1 MAKQQ
6 SIDKILPLFSTD
18 TCTNYHNSVMAHGE
32 AADIIDLGR
41 TVQIT
46 LADGTRELF
55 FKKIQKPLKNA

>member
-1 MAKQQ
+1 
-6 SIDKILPLFSTD
+6 
-18 TCTNYHNSVMAHGE
+18 MAHGE

-55 FKKIQKPLKNA
+55 FKKIQKPLKNAWQNYPKNDII